1 MIHILHINEHIYLL
15 TFTSIV
21 TSEYHIFL
29 YIHISYLQVFVMLM
43 FVNRI
48 PLSSNSQVFDW
59 TQSRWSICQEL
70 KGFYAVKFQRQNK
83 RKKPRKNRRKFV
95 VSGNYIQRF
104 GGNYIQCF
112 LFFWCFYISTL
123 IKTKHSMG
131 GSCIYLREWFIFM
144 INVGKYTIHSVF
156 GLEWTYWTP
165 KPLLVGLVW
174 NTGEKSKSHFLKN
187 LPSLFWSFFEMWA
200 FLFGSEP
207 IYLPP
212 ECFQPLQMSQVPQP
226 PPFCPEIRS
235 FSPRP
240 YLTSIVTTRRTF
252 LMWLGRLRVFWG
264 ECCESTRIFYLKTIL
279 NIVDGRNPAPP
290 EMYKTL

>member
-1 MIHILHINEHIYLL
+1 MNTIY
-15 TFTSIV
+15 FFIYIS
-21 TSEYHIFL
+21 HIFKCLSCWCLSIASL
-29 YIHISYLQVFVMLM
+29 YLPTLRSLIGPSPGDQYV
-43 FVNRI
+43 R
-48 PLSSNSQVFDW
+48 SS
-59 TQSRWSICQEL
+59 
-70 KGFYAVKFQRQNK
+70 KGFTPWNSNDKTNE
-83 RKKPRKNRRKFV
+83 KNHGKTVGNLWLV
-95 VSGNYIQRF
+95 VIIFNGLVVIIFNVF
-104 GGNYIQCF
+104 C
-112 LFFWCFYISTL
+112 FFWCFYISTL